1 MDPAIRTESAVYE
14 KTTWE
19 RVTSWVLI
27 EGDRRLVASGIT
39 VGIVGVIGALL
50 WSGMLAVGPDSTA
63 DALFSSGFTAGIIT
77 LITVSLSI
85 NQLVI
90 SRVFGTVNSLRDR
103 LDGARELHENVAALA
118 GRPSSPN
125 DPAAFLSL
133 IAQTLSERVA
143 TLRSMTESGEWD
155 PPSEVTNALRD
166 IGEYGE
172 NIDSYL
178 DDSIQVDAV
187 LTILLGPEY
196 AVNLTAMQHLQN
208 GYAESFSEAVQAEL
222 QAIDELLESIAIV
235 RQFYKTIALQQD
247 FAELSRMIVYT
258 GLIAFVTTISLTLVY
273 RENAVTIPPSMLP
286 LVATL
291 GIGIVTVPLTLFV
304 SYILRAATV
313 ARETVSVGPF
323 IPPS

>member
-1 MDPAIRTESAVYE
+1 MVE
-14 KTTWE
+14 
-19 RVTSWVLI
+19 WVLM
-27 EGDRRLVASGIT
+27 EGDRRVVASGIT
-39 VGIVGVIGALL
+39 VSIVGIIGALI
-50 WSGMLAVGPDSTA
+50 WGDMLAVGPDSA
-63 DALFSSGFTAGIIT
+63 VDSLFSSGLTAGVIT
-77 LITVSLSI
+77 LITISLSI

-90 SRVFGTVNSLRDR
+90 SRVFGTVKSLTDR
-103 LDGARELHENVAALA
+103 LDGARELHEDVATLA
-118 GRPSSPN
+118 GQPSSPN
-125 DPAAFLSL
+125 DPSAFLSL

-143 TLRSMTESGEWD
+143 TLRAMNESGDWD

-172 NIDSYL
+172 NIDSHL
-178 DDSIQVDAV
+178 DDNIQVDSV

-196 AVNLTAMQHLQN
+196 AVNLNAIQHLQN

-258 GLIAFVTTISLTLVY
+258 GLIAFVTTIAVTLIY
-273 RENAVTIPPSMLP
+273 RENTVSIPPSTVP
-286 LVATL
+286 IVVSL
-291 GIGIVTVPLTLFV
+291 GIGVVTVPLTLFV

-313 ARETVSVGPF
+313 ARKTVSVGPF
-323 IPPS
+323 IPP